1 MLLDDLFFSADVAKP
16 FDIDTVM
23 TAKYKKDDH
32 TRLLVD
38 FDGQGEYRLECK
50 AALTDGRFGKGARL
64 DEANVGSVVM
74 PLSIKEMPVEGTL
87 EFWFSPN
94 DNEKRPRNY
103 LTVLS
108 SDQEVLWFSTG
119 DTLNV
124 VWPAQTAGNFQS
136 VCWCD
141 PHANHVWINKGV
153 WHHIAMEWDKE
164 AVRLYIDG
172 CLANMTTMQPMLFGK
187 LLPSALKMG
196 GTFAGNAW
204 SGVVDEI
211 RLSDVKRYGP
221 VIPVGAT
228 WRPLPVVAAPPAES
242 TKAPASSA
250 PDFAKERKTLL
261 GTIPSPPAGAMC
273 AGRNADQAAGAG

>member
-1 MLLDDLFFSADVAKP
+1 
-16 FDIDTVM
+16 
-23 TAKYKKDDH
+23 
-32 TRLLVD
+32 
-38 FDGQGEYRLECK
+38 
-50 AALTDGRFGKGARL
+50 
-64 DEANVGSVVM
+64 
-74 PLSIKEMPVEGTL
+74 MPVEGTL
-87 EFWFSPN
+87 EFWFSPD

-242 TKAPASSA
+242 TKRLRRRRRTSPKSERRFWGRFRRRRRAQSRWTQRRSS
-250 PDFAKERKTLL
+250 RWCRMTR
-261 GTIPSPPAGAMC
+261 TS
-273 AGRNADQAAGAG
+273 R